1 MADLRN
7 HIRTYIH
14 KEESLSINKNIFERK
29 NWFQT
34 LNIKENTKEITNI
47 CDIGF
52 DINQSNTEIA
62 KQRSEALLEKCR
74 SKYCF

>member
-1 MADLRN
+1 M
-7 HIRTYIH
+7 
-14 KEESLSINKNIFERK
+14 
-29 NWFQT
+29 